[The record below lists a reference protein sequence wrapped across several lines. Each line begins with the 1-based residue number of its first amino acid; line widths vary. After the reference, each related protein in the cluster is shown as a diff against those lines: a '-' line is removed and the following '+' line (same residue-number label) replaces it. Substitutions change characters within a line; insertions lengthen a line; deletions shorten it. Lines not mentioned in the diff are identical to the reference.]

1 MKSLSSKVERNN
13 ANRKT
18 CCKSKDDQSSKFY
31 NIIPHDFGKIRS
43 KSIDNPEALQQKYDM
58 LAVLDNVELASSIRH
73 DKDTNAN
80 QKTCCKSRDDQS
92 SKFYNIIPHDFGKT
106 RSKSID
112 NPEALQQKYDM
123 LAVLDNVELASS
135 IRPDK
140 DNNANRKTC
149 CKSKDDQ
156 SSKFYNIIPHDFGKT
171 RSKSIDNP
179 EALQQKYDML
189 AILDNVELASSIR
202 HDKDK

>member
-1 MKSLSSKVERNN
+1 MKSVSSKVERN
-13 ANRKT
+13 
-18 CCKSKDDQSSKFY
+18 
-31 NIIPHDFGKIRS
+31 
-43 KSIDNPEALQQKYDM
+43 
-58 LAVLDNVELASSIRH
+58 
-73 DKDTNAN
+73 NAN

-140 DNNANRKTC
+140 DNKLIEPDP
-149 CKSKDDQ
+149 KDDVEITIDG
-156 SSKFYNIIPHDFGKT
+156 KKVIIP
-171 RSKSIDNP
+171 I
-179 EALQQKYDML
+179 
-189 AILDNVELASSIR
+189 
-202 HDKDK
+202 